1 VARRVSARR
10 HLCDLLSACVVAGR
24 DRRLPRLTI
33 ALGIAGLVAFAV
45 VWMQLLAEFPK
56 K

>member
-1 VARRVSARR
+1 MAAIIAAAFFLPAWVLVAI
-10 HLCDLLSACVVAGR
+10 G
-24 DRRLPRLTI
+24 RLPRLTI
-33 ALGIAGLVAFAV
+33 ALGIAGLIAFVV